1 MIKARIT
8 QESKILFVFDKAQS
22 KTWLQQERVSSDG
35 IMPFLKT
42 MKEQGLDVS
51 ELSFLNL
58 ADTVDKPKAADYKA
72 KAEYVKEVLDTY
84 AFNVVVPI
92 GAEATEKVLGFK
104 GASKYFGKAMLS
116 ETYKDQKVIPCP
128 NPAAAL
134 YNPAVTDQVNVALA
148 EVLANKDFSEVKEAD
163 KRKQTYLVIDTL
175 DKFKEFMTEFMKED
189 VKAFAYDTETT
200 GFRFNVDELLTIQF
214 SHKETY
220 SYLLPCPFYNIWK
233 HDEWAY
239 ITAELQRLFSDESKT
254 VIGHNLKF
262 DNLFLY
268 HHLNIPVRKRNIFD
282 TMIAHFLID
291 ETTPHGL
298 KELACQFTDLGDY
311 EFELDKWK
319 KMYCKAN
326 KVKVGDFSYKYIPI
340 DILSYYALCDSDV
353 TLRLYNIFK
362 DKLVEEEQERVM
374 DMVMRFQYLLS
385 RMEINGSPVDVDYA
399 KEYLVKIDAQI
410 ADLLKELQNVPFVK
424 DAEAINNFDKK
435 KPEPFNFNSVNQKRV
450 LFYDVLKCRFAYFSK
465 VKQDL
470 KTMSYQKQQSLA
482 KKCYKQA
489 LGKDW
494 PTKEITISDMDK
506 CFRMKGAVDKR
517 SLKVWYEETDRQEV
531 KDFID
536 TIRRYSE
543 LVKIRNTYVFS
554 VLEKTVDGRIHPKF
568 NVIGARSGRL
578 SSSDP
583 NYQNIPAHS
592 DEAKKVKRI
601 TKAPEGWV
609 LSGTDL
615 SAAEMRYTVV
625 ASGDEKMAEVF
636 NSGLDSHG
644 SVAKDIFN
652 LPCEINEVK
661 KLYDK
666 ERQIAKSCAFL
677 SIYGGQASALAA
689 TAGITETRAEE
700 ILSNYFNTYIGIG
713 DFLEKTKDYI
723 RIHGYSKSMLGRKN
737 RHPNVP
743 ILNGKIGQ
751 DLTQEELQ
759 EMEKGIRV
767 GVNATI
773 QSVSSDGML
782 FAVCGIQDE
791 IDELQLPMQ
800 IINVIHDAVYV
811 LIREDFVQ
819 EGQAIIIKHLT
830 KWPEGLICPFTGK
843 EIIPQIEMCAEGEIG
858 YSWDSLSEDFGL
870 KDGLVEDEDDEEE
883 ED

>member
-1 MIKARIT
+1 MIKARIVPNST
-8 QESKILFVFDKAQS
+8 VLVVFDKAQTR
-22 KTWLQQERVSSDG
+22 TWLQQERVSSEG

-42 MKEQGLDVS
+42 MKEQGLDIG
-51 ELSFLNL
+51 EISFLNL
-58 ADTVDKPKAADYKA
+58 ADTADKPKAADYKL
-72 KAEYVKEVLDTY
+72 KLEYVKEVLDTY
-84 AFNVVVPI
+84 SFNVVVPI
-92 GAEATEKVLGFK
+92 GAEATEKMLGFK

-116 ETYKDQKVIPCP
+116 EIYPKQKIIPCP
-128 NPAAAL
+128 NPSAAL
-134 YNPAVTDQVNVALA
+134 YNPAVTDQVNETLQAIK
-148 EVLANKDFSEVKEAD
+148 ENKDFPEVREAD
-163 KRKQTYLVIDTL
+163 KREQSYLIIDTI
-175 DKFKEFMTEFMKED
+175 DKFKDFIAELMNPE

-214 SHKETY
+214 THKETY

-262 DNLFLY
+262 DNLFLH

-298 KELACQFTDLGDY
+298 KELACQYTDLGDY

-326 KVKVGDFSYKYIPI
+326 KVKVGDFSYKYIPL

-353 TLRLYNIFK
+353 TFRLYNIFK

-385 RMEINGSPVDVDYA
+385 KMEITGSPVDVDYA
-399 KEYLVKIDAQI
+399 KEYLVKIDIQI
-410 ADLLKELQNVPFVK
+410 AELLKELQNVPFVK
-424 DAEAINNFDKK
+424 DAEDIINFDKK

-450 LFYDVLKCRFAYFSK
+450 LFYDVLKCRFAFFSK
-465 VKQDL
+465 IKNDL

-489 LGKDW
+489 IGKDW
-494 PTKEITISDMDK
+494 PTKDISPSDMDK

-517 SLKVWYEETDRQEV
+517 SLKVWYDETERKDI

-601 TKAPEGWV
+601 TKAPEGHMLV
-609 LSGTDL
+609 AHDL

-644 SVAKDIFN
+644 AVAKEIFN
-652 LPCEINEVK
+652 LACEINEVK
-661 KLYDK
+661 KLFDK

-689 TAGITETRAEE
+689 TAGISETRAEE
-700 ILSNYFNTYIGIG
+700 ILTNYFNTYTGIG
-713 DFLEKTKDYI
+713 SYIDRTKEYI
-723 RIHGYSKSMLGRKN
+723 KKHGYAKSMLGRKN

-743 ILNGKIGQ
+743 ILNAKVGT
-751 DLTQEELQ
+751 DLSQEELM

-782 FAVCGIQDE
+782 LAVCDIQDE
-791 IDELQLPMQ
+791 IEEFNLPMQ

-819 EGQAIIIKHLT
+819 EGQAIILKHLT
-830 KWPEGLICPFTGK
+830 KWPEGLTCPFTGN
-843 EIIPQIEMCAEGEIG
+843 EIVPQIEMCAEGEIG
-858 YSWDSLSEDFGL
+858 YSWDSLSEDFGI
-870 KDGLVEDEDDEEE
+870 KDGIEEDTDEEE
-883 ED
+883 EED

>member
-1 MIKARIT
+1 MVKSVIKPD
-8 QESKILFVFDKAQS
+8 SKILFVFDKAMH
-22 KTWLQQERVSSDG
+22 KDWLKYGCITEAYTSDFANKVKVAGISLREVSY
-35 IMPFLKT
+35 I
-42 MKEQGLDVS
+42 
-51 ELSFLNL
+51 NL

-72 KAEYVKEVLDTY
+72 KAEYVKEILDTY
-84 AFNVVVPI
+84 SFNVVVPI
-92 GAEATEKVLGFK
+92 GAEATEKMLGFK

-116 ETYKDQKVIPCP
+116 EAFPAQKIIPCP

-134 YNPAVTDQVNVALA
+134 YNPAITDQVIAALA
-148 EVLANKDFSEVKEAD
+148 EVLNNKDFPELREAA
-163 KRKQTYLVIDTL
+163 KRKQTYLLIDTL
-175 DKFKEFMTEFMKED
+175 DKFKDFMTEFMKPE
-189 VKAFAYDTETT
+189 VTVFAYDTETA

-220 SYLLPCPFYNIWK
+220 SYLLPCPFYGLWK

-239 ITAELQRLFSDESKT
+239 ITAELQRLFADESKT

-262 DNLFLY
+262 DNLFLH

-298 KELACQFTDLGDY
+298 KDLACQYTDLGDY

-319 KMYCKAN
+319 KLYCKQN
-326 KVKVGDFSYKYIPI
+326 KVKVGDFSYKYIPL
-340 DILSYYALCDSDV
+340 DILSYYACCDSDV

-385 RMEINGSPVDVDYA
+385 KMEINGSPVDVEYA

-424 DAEAINNFDKK
+424 DAEAIINFDKK
-435 KPEPFNFNSVNQKRV
+435 KPASFNFNSVNQKRV
-450 LFYDVLKCRFAYFSK
+450 LFYDVLKCRFAFFSK
-465 VKQDL
+465 IKNDL

-489 LGKDW
+489 VGKDW
-494 PTKEITISDMDK
+494 PNKDISPSDMDK

-517 SLKVWYEETDRQEV
+517 SLKVWYDETDRQDV

-554 VLEKTVDGRIHPKF
+554 VLEKTVNGRIHPKF

-578 SSSDP
+578 SSSEP

-609 LSGTDL
+609 LSGTDM
-615 SAAEMRYTVV
+615 SASEMRYTVV

-644 SVAKDIFN
+644 AIAKDIFD
-652 LPCEINEVK
+652 LECRANEVK
-661 KLYDK
+661 SLYPA
-666 ERQIAKSCAFL
+666 ERQI
-677 SIYGGQASALAA
+677 
-689 TAGITETRAEE
+689 
-700 ILSNYFNTYIGIG
+700 
-713 DFLEKTKDYI
+713 
-723 RIHGYSKSMLGRKN
+723 SK
-737 RHPNVP
+737 
-743 ILNGKIGQ
+743 
-751 DLTQEELQ
+751 
-759 EMEKGIRV
+759 
-767 GVNATI
+767 A
-773 QSVSSDGML
+773 
-782 FAVCGIQDE
+782 
-791 IDELQLPMQ
+791 
-800 IINVIHDAVYV
+800 
-811 LIREDFVQ
+811 
-819 EGQAIIIKHLT
+819 
-830 KWPEGLICPFTGK
+830 
-843 EIIPQIEMCAEGEIG
+843 
-858 YSWDSLSEDFGL
+858 
-870 KDGLVEDEDDEEE
+870 
-883 ED
+883 